1 MTNIKQI
8 VFRFLSTQ
16 KYIISQ
22 LNNLYLQK
30 NFIPMEKYF
39 NYLLAISLTLVLVS
53 CGGNENDDDHIYS
66 NQMSLISLIPDR
78 YNVPLNDNV
87 EEQEF
92 FTFKVTNNAGDDITN
107 QSIIYVNDI
116 QLEGNIFTPSE
127 LGTFDVYAKYI
138 VDNREFLSQPKTVN
152 VVVNVEDLYFK
163 HKVLVEDFTGTWCGW
178 CTRIIYALE
187 LIEAQTHNVIPVA
200 IHNNDEFDFAG
211 RVPLEDH
218 LGIGGAY
225 PFAAINRTTIWS
237 NPQHHNVSQP
247 IDKIQPQSPIGI
259 KINSNLG
266 ANSGTIDVNF
276 KFKEAISGELKYA
289 VYVVENGLIA
299 NQKNYNTDL
308 YDGLEILSNF
318 THNHTLRGVY
328 GNIIGNDLG
337 QAATEGLEVTLSN
350 LAVNYTVVDV
360 TKLQVVVF
368 LMAAD
373 GTVLNVQI
381 ADRNTEV
388 DYEYAF

>member
-1 MTNIKQI
+1 MLI
-8 VFRFLSTQ
+8 
-16 KYIISQ
+16 
-22 LNNLYLQK
+22 
-30 NFIPMEKYF
+30 
-39 NYLLAISLTLVLVS
+39 A

-66 NQMSLISLIPDR
+66 GQLSLISLIPDR
-78 YNVPLNDNV
+78 YNVPLNDDA

-92 FTFKVTNNAGDDITN
+92 ITFKVTNNAGEDITEE
-107 QSIIYVNDI
+107 SVFYVDNI
-116 QLEGNIFTPSE
+116 ELESNIFTPTE
-127 LGTFDVYAKYI
+127 LGTFDVYAKY
-138 VDNREFLSQPKTVN
+138 VVNNKEFLSDHKTIN
-152 VVVNVEDLYFK
+152 VVEGINIEDLYFK

-178 CTRIIYALE
+178 CTRIIYAIE

-200 IHNNDEFDFAG
+200 IHNNDEFDFVG
-211 RVPLEDH
+211 RVPLEDY

-225 PFAAINRTTIWS
+225 PFASINRTTVWS

-247 IDKIQPQSPIGI
+247 IDKIQPNSPVGI

-266 ANSGTIDVNF
+266 SSSGTVDVTF
-276 KFKEAISGELKYA
+276 KFKEDISGDLKYA

-308 YDGLEILSNF
+308 YGGVSTLYNF
-318 THNHTLRGVY
+318 VHNHTLRGVY
-328 GNIIGNDLG
+328 GNIIGNNLE
-337 QAATEGLEVTLSN
+337 QPATEGVEITLSN
-350 LAVNYTVVDV
+350 LGVNYISVDV

-368 LMAAD
+368 LMDAD

-388 DYEYAF
+388 DYEYAL

>member
-276 KFKEAISGELKYA
+276 KFKETISGELKYA